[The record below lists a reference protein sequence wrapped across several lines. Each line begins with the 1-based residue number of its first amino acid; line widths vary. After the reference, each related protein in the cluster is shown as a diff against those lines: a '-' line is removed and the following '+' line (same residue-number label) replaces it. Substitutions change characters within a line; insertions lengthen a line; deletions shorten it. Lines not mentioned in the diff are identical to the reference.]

1 MKTHGFQWKTT
12 GFQWLK
18 FPFNTLLG
26 VSNFFPQIS
35 CLVLA
40 EGVLKGEVKLI
51 LLHDLLE
58 ALVPPLGALERLATP
73 AEDLHWDVLLQLFD
87 VELPLRAGP
96 AVGDQPG
103 NWFSSSQSSVLGK
116 KCS

>member
-1 MKTHGFQWKTT
+1 MKTT
-12 GFQWLK
+12 GSQWLEYH
-18 FPFNTLLG
+18 FNKLLG
-26 VSNFFPQIS
+26 VSNLFGQIS

-40 EGVLKGEVKLI
+40 EGVLKGEVELV

-73 AEDLHWDVLLQLFD
+73 AEDVHWNVLLQLFD

-103 NWFSSSQSSVLGK
+103 NRFSTSKSSDLGN

>member
-1 MKTHGFQWKTT
+1 MKTT
-12 GFQWLK
+12 GFQW
-18 FPFNTLLG
+18 FRYYFNTLLG

-40 EGVLKGEVKLI
+40 EGVLKGEVELV

-73 AEDLHWDVLLQLFD
+73 AEDLHWNVLLQLFD

-96 AVGDQPG
+96 TVGDKPG
-103 NWFSSSQSSVLGK
+103 NRFSTSKSSDLGN

>member
-1 MKTHGFQWKTT
+1 MKTNGFQWKTT

-40 EGVLKGEVKLI
+40 EGVLKGEVELV

-73 AEDLHWDVLLQLFD
+73 AEDLHWNVLLQLFD
-87 VELPLRAGP
+87 VELPLRAGLT
-96 AVGDQPG
+96 VGDEPG
-103 NWFSSSQSSVLGK
+103 NRFSTSKSSDLGN